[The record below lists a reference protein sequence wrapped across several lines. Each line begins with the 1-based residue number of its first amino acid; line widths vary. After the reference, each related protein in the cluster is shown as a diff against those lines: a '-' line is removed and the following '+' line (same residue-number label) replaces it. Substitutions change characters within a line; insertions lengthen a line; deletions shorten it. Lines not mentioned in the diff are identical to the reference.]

1 MGILK
6 IISLKYRTMTRW
18 NARLLNKL
26 ERVLLPGAID
36 FAAYLQQKIRDRHH
50 DRLKQSLKLC
60 APGVRFKA
68 DLSIAYPEHVSLGR
82 NVYIGPNVQ
91 LDGRGGL
98 TIDDYCTIGCNVVI
112 CSANHDYQSD
122 ALPYAHN
129 VYILKPVT
137 IERNVWIGANVL
149 IVPGV
154 TIGEGAIIAAGTVVS
169 QNVAPLAIV
178 GGAAMRVIKH
188 RDRQHYDRLASQQ
201 IGREL
206 AATDLALNLERDL
219 ADQSIILI
227 ESDAELPSSP

>member
-1 MGILK
+1 MHVEDK
-6 IISLKYRTMTRW
+6 IMARW

-26 ERVLLPGAID
+26 ERVLLPWTID

-68 DLSIAYPEHVSLGR
+68 DLSIAYPENVSLGR

-91 LDGRGGL
+91 LDGRGSL
-98 TIDDYCTIGCNVVI
+98 TIGDYSTLGCNVVI
-112 CSANHDYQSD
+112 CTANHDYQSD

-129 VYILKPVT
+129 VYCLKAVT
-137 IERNVWIGANVL
+137 IQRNVWVGANVL

-154 TIGEGAIIAAGTVVS
+154 TIGEGAIIAAGTVVTKD
-169 QNVAPLAIV
+169 VAPLAIV

-188 RDRQHYDRLASQQ
+188 RDRDHYDRLASQQ
-201 IGREL
+201 IGTEL
-206 AATDLALNLERDL
+206 TAADLALNLELDL
-219 ADQSIILI
+219 ADQAILLLGPG
-227 ESDAELPSSP
+227 AELPTSP

>member
-1 MGILK
+1 MA
-6 IISLKYRTMTRW
+6 RW
-18 NARLLNKL
+18 NARLLDKL
-26 ERVLLPGAID
+26 ERILLPWTID
-36 FAAYLQQKIRDRHH
+36 FATYLQLKIRDRHH

-60 APGVRFKA
+60 ATGVRFKA

-91 LDGRGGL
+91 LDGRGNL
-98 TIDDYCTIGCNVVI
+98 TIGDYCTIGCNVVI

-149 IVPGV
+149 IVPGI
-154 TIGEGAIIAAGTVVS
+154 TIGEGAIIAAGTIVTKD
-169 QNVAPLAIV
+169 VAPLAIV

-188 RDRQHYDRLASQQ
+188 RDRDHYDRLASQQ
-201 IGREL
+201 IGGEL
-206 AATDLALNLERDL
+206 AAADLALNLEVNL
-219 ADQSIILI
+219 ANQAIILLGPG
-227 ESDAELPSSP
+227 AELPTSP

>member
-6 IISLKYRTMTRW
+6 TIRLQDRTMARW

-26 ERVLLPGAID
+26 ERVLLPWTID
-36 FAAYLQQKIRDRHH
+36 FAAYLQRKIRDRHH

-68 DLSIAYPEHVSLGR
+68 DLSIAHPEHVSLGR
-82 NVYIGPNVQ
+82 NVYIGPNVL

-98 TIDDYCTIGCNVVI
+98 TIGDYCTLGCNVVI

-137 IERNVWIGANVL
+137 IERNVWVGANVL

-154 TIGEGAIIAAGTVVS
+154 TIGEGAIIAAGTVVTK
-169 QNVAPLAIV
+169 NVAPLAIV

-188 RDRQHYDRLASQQ
+188 RDRDHYERLASQQ
-201 IGREL
+201 IGTEL
-206 AATDLALNLERDL
+206 AAADLALDLEVDL
-219 ADQSIILI
+219 ADQAIIILGAG
-227 ESDAELPSSP
+227 AELPTSP